1 MIVTPKIKN
10 FHVIKEI
17 NDILLLAPFHC
28 IKLNRDINKI
38 NYIHTLSECKLHLI
52 GFSVINFKKRIK
64 VSAKDKIKVNYII
77 NNSMDKI
84 YGNIYFLNKNDNLIY
99 EIDINKI
106 INSSYLIK
114 LNGFKVLKD
123 KSKLM
128 SYKIISIRKDKIIV
142 QIN

>member
-1 MIVTPKIKN
+1 
-10 FHVIKEI
+10 
-17 NDILLLAPFHC
+17 
-28 IKLNRDINKI
+28 
-38 NYIHTLSECKLHLI
+38 
-52 GFSVINFKKRIK
+52 
-64 VSAKDKIKVNYII
+64 
-77 NNSMDKI
+77 MDKI

>member
-1 MIVTPKIKN
+1 M
-10 FHVIKEI
+10 
-17 NDILLLAPFHC
+17 
-28 IKLNRDINKI
+28 
-38 NYIHTLSECKLHLI
+38 
-52 GFSVINFKKRIK
+52 INFKKRIK